1 MPNNQ
6 LIIPLNSYYIA
17 RVMNILMPCSQA
29 NNWWV
34 YIVTVEFVYK
44 LRIEIGIT
52 DVNIHFL
59 KLWGFNFHL
68 KFFKNSI
75 SNCQFLCFWFVFI
88 IIFCLF
94 LWFRACIICFQGIS
108 GNLLIKFKIEFS
120 NCWFSIL
127 NLFSYHPVGL
137 LQLLT
142 RQEQVV
148 TWPLPTHINAV
159 AVVALGW
166 DLGK

>member
-1 MPNNQ
+1 MAS
-6 LIIPLNSYYIA
+6 II
-17 RVMNILMPCSQA
+17 NILMPCSQA
-29 NNWWV
+29 HNWWV
-34 YIVTVEFVYK
+34 YIVAVEFVYK
-44 LRIEIGIT
+44 LRVEIGIT

-59 KLWGFNFHL
+59 KFWGFNFHL
-68 KFFKNSI
+68 KFQEFNFQLPVFVFCS
-75 SNCQFLCFWFVFI
+75 VFI
-88 IIFCLF
+88 IVFCLF

-148 TWPLPTHINAV
+148 TWPLPTHINVV